1 MKQQFTCNSCGGT
14 YYAVQDDG
22 ALYMHSCP
30 MQYDPAKGLWSS
42 KPDARIERIIM
53 DARGR
58 ANRITAEGKGVT
70 PVSPNTGVAPGWI
83 MALYSAT
90 ERE

>member
-1 MKQQFTCNSCGGT
+1 MKQQFACNSCGGT

-22 ALYMHSCP
+22 ALYMHACP
-30 MQYDPAKGLWSS
+30 LQYEPAKGLWQS
-42 KPDARIERIIM
+42 KPDHRNERIIM
-53 DARGR
+53 DSRGR
-58 ANRITAEGKGVT
+58 ADGIIAEGKGVT
-70 PVSPNTGVAPGWI
+70 PVSPNVQVAPGWI